1 MKMLFQAASV
11 AAFCSLALAG
21 ITHAQSA
28 EYIDSRLEQIK
39 ENIEL
44 FENKMEAA
52 GCETAEDAD
61 VMAMCERLSGRISAH
76 KAREAMYEEGVPAD
90 YSSKKAKRLNRDL
103 AKLEK
108 KVEML
113 MAKRDALDSAD
124 ADYEEMMKRFNNKIT
139 YRKAKID
146 RIKENL
152 SSMMAEPPTS
162 E

>member
-1 MKMLFQAASV
+1 M
-11 AAFCSLALAG
+11 
-21 ITHAQSA
+21 
-28 EYIDSRLEQIK
+28 EQIK

-76 KAREAMYEEGVPAD
+76 KAREAMYEEAVPAD

-124 ADYEEMMKRFNNKIT
+124 ADYEEMMKRFNSKIA
-139 YRKAKID
+139 YRNAKIE
-146 RIKENL
+146 RIKANL
-152 SSMMAEPPTS
+152 ASMMAEPPTS

>member
-21 ITHAQSA
+21 VSQAQSA
-28 EYIDSRLEQIK
+28 EYVDKRLKQIDD
-39 ENIEL
+39 NIEI
-44 FENKMEAA
+44 FRMKMAEA
-52 GCETAEDAD
+52 GCEITEDAD

-76 KAREAMYEEGVPAD
+76 ETRKAMYEEGVPAD

-124 ADYEEMMKRFNNKIT
+124 ADYEEMMKRFNSKIA
-139 YRKAKID
+139 YRNAKIE
-146 RIKENL
+146 RIKANL
-152 SSMMAEPPTS
+152 ASMMAEPPTS

>member
-21 ITHAQSA
+21 VSQAQSA

-76 KAREAMYEEGVPAD
+76 KACEAMY
-90 YSSKKAKRLNRDL
+90 
-103 AKLEK
+103 
-108 KVEML
+108 
-113 MAKRDALDSAD
+113 
-124 ADYEEMMKRFNNKIT
+124 
-139 YRKAKID
+139 
-146 RIKENL
+146 L
-152 SSMMAEPPTS
+152 SLIHI
-162 E
+162 

>member
-1 MKMLFQAASV
+1 MKMLIQAASV

-21 ITHAQSA
+21 VSQAQSA

-76 KAREAMYEEGVPAD
+76 KAREARYEEGVPAD

-124 ADYEEMMKRFNNKIT
+124 ADYEEMMKRFNSKIA
-139 YRKAKID
+139 YRNAKIE
-146 RIKENL
+146 RIKANL
-152 SSMMAEPPTS
+152 ASMMAEPPTS

>member
-1 MKMLFQAASV
+1 MNMLFQAASA

-21 ITHAQSA
+21 VSQAQSA
-28 EYIDSRLEQIK
+28 EYVDKRLKQIDD
-39 ENIEL
+39 NIEM
-44 FENKMEAA
+44 FQMKMAEA
-52 GCETAEDAD
+52 GCETTEDAD

-76 KAREAMYEEGVPAD
+76 ETRKAMYEEGVPAD

-124 ADYEEMMKRFNNKIT
+124 ADYEEMMKRFNSKIA
-139 YRKAKID
+139 YRNAKIE
-146 RIKENL
+146 RIKANL
-152 SSMMAEPPTS
+152 ASMMAEPPTS